1 MSLYTRNLS
10 VSPYPLITKRLF
22 TAIYLALLC
31 LSVQSQIAINTDGSD
46 PHISA
51 MLEIKANNLGFLPPR
66 VTLLNRPAN
75 PATGLMIYQTDGTPG
90 YYFFDGTGW
99 QRFGSSVSDF
109 WQPNANDI
117 YFSSGKV
124 SIGSVSAENNGL
136 KVSNYLSGKAA
147 VKGNVELIPNLYAT
161 GMLGVMGP
169 ALLGVPLSVMNVGV
183 LGIKPNAGNNG
194 AAIYGWNNDDNSS
207 NYSGIFIS
215 DGVSSN
221 NNYAIYAEAKGG
233 AINYS
238 GQFKGRILI
247 EGNAG
252 NANASDSLSTLLSA
266 QVRHSQASDSK
277 AIEGIS
283 LPKPGYGVGVFGS
296 GGWKG
301 LHGEANGNGYN
312 GWVYGVQ
319 GTAVSGLNGTAVGV
333 YGSASGGSVNW
344 AGYFDG
350 SCFIANGLKIK
361 NTGESTYTL
370 QVAGRILC
378 DDIMLHFPDDAG
390 IAISALDIN
399 NSEQRAFTTSQRA
412 GFTDAGPS
420 TPLKNGNDISLL
432 ELNVKLLMK
441 IDALINSLEEQNKK
455 INFLESEL
463 NKLTK
468 SQQENAVPGSK

>member
-1 MSLYTRNLS
+1 MSLYTRNRS
-10 VSPYPLITKRLF
+10 NRHCPIIIKRFFTTTYLIF
-22 TAIYLALLC
+22 FCLA
-31 LSVQSQIAINTDGSD
+31 VQSQIAINTDGSS
-46 PHISA
+46 PHVSA

-66 VTLLNRPAN
+66 VTLLNRPAS

-99 QRFGSSVSDF
+99 QRFGSSVSDY
-109 WQPNANDI
+109 WQPNASDI
-117 YFSSGKV
+117 YFTSGKV

-147 VKGNVELIPNLYAT
+147 VKGNVEQIPNLYAT

-238 GQFKGRILI
+238 GQFKGRILV
-247 EGNAG
+247 EGNTG
-252 NANASDSLSTLLSA
+252 NSNAADSLSTLLSV
-266 QVRHSQASDSK
+266 QVRHNQASDSK

-301 LHGEANGNGYN
+301 LHGEANGAGYN

-319 GTAVSGLNGTAVGV
+319 GTAVSGLSGTAVGV

-350 SCFIANGLKIK
+350 DCFIANGLKISNK
-361 NTGESTYTL
+361 TPKSYALNVEGDIYGQDLFLANAIPLLNRIRNTEQADQQKHNSL
-370 QVAGRILC
+370 QMLDADIITDPGADNRTSIMAINEALLERIEL
-378 DDIMLHFPDDAG
+378 LTA
-390 IAISALDIN
+390 
-399 NSEQRAFTTSQRA
+399 
-412 GFTDAGPS
+412 
-420 TPLKNGNDISLL
+420 LL
-432 ELNVKLLMK
+432 EL
-441 IDALINSLEEQNKK
+441 QNKRISK
-455 INFLESEL
+455 LEFQMQSIL
-463 NKLTK
+463 NQKY
-468 SQQENAVPGSK
+468 PSKK